1 MRVRERLLWTPWS
14 LEERAPHGD
23 DWFKQRSAI
32 LFENAENAE
41 CVRMNKPRIID
52 PREVHQTK
60 PLLLVSVTK
69 QSPFSSLFFL
79 FFF

>member
-23 DWFKQRSAI
+23 DWFKQRGAI

-41 CVRMNKPRIID
+41 CEPMNKTRID
-52 PREVHQTK
+52 PRKVRTK
-60 PLLLVSVTK
+60 PNPYYS
-69 QSPFSSLFFL
+69 FL
-79 FFF
+79 